1 MDSGDMEYPNGSE
14 LGEIFAALESLK
26 QELQM
31 MKEPMGTKGNPAR
44 SCRDL
49 WLCHQDFPDGDYWI
63 DPNGGC
69 NKDAIQVECQMSN
82 KGTTCLKP
90 AQDGAKQ
97 SRWPKET
104 AGAWFSEYSKGFEI
118 NYNVTDPQFKF
129 LRLLSSKATQRFV
142 YECSSSVGWF
152 DEVSGNHDKA
162 VQLMAYNDDVV
173 SYAPDEQRF
182 TVQDSCATGDKNG
195 RVEINSDTRD
205 VDILPIKDFRAFDI
219 GDKSKKFGFTIEPVL
234 KMPKASGF
242 FSCLPPHTSP
252 SITISDLILRASAS
266 KSVSSSNGLTSSV
279 IIDLAATAPLVA
291 TLAAFLAL

>member
-1 MDSGDMEYPNGSE
+1 
-14 LGEIFAALESLK
+14 
-26 QELQM
+26 
-31 MKEPMGTKGNPAR
+31 
-44 SCRDL
+44 
-49 WLCHQDFPDGDYWI
+49 
-63 DPNGGC
+63 
-69 NKDAIQVECQMSN
+69 MSN

-162 VQLMAYNDDVV
+162 VQLKAYNDDVV

-182 TVQDSCATGDKNG
+182 TVQDSCAV
-195 RVEINSDTRD
+195 R
-205 VDILPIKDFRAFDI
+205 LFRAYL
-219 GDKSKKFGFTIEPVL
+219 DKFLL
-234 KMPKASGF
+234 K
-242 FSCLPPHTSP
+242 
-252 SITISDLILRASAS
+252 
-266 KSVSSSNGLTSSV
+266 
-279 IIDLAATAPLVA
+279 II
-291 TLAAFLAL
+291 

>member
-104 AGAWFSEYSKGFEI
+104 AGAWFSEYSKGF
-118 NYNVTDPQFKF
+118 
-129 LRLLSSKATQRFV
+129 V

-162 VQLMAYNDDVV
+162 VQLKAYND
-173 SYAPDEQRF
+173 
-182 TVQDSCATGDKNG
+182 
-195 RVEINSDTRD
+195 
-205 VDILPIKDFRAFDI
+205 
-219 GDKSKKFGFTIEPVL
+219 
-234 KMPKASGF
+234 
-242 FSCLPPHTSP
+242 
-252 SITISDLILRASAS
+252 
-266 KSVSSSNGLTSSV
+266 
-279 IIDLAATAPLVA
+279 
-291 TLAAFLAL
+291 

>member
-1 MDSGDMEYPNGSE
+1 MPNASVKAGRKRRGAGSGPEDSDFSYLDYNEQFSPAYMGMDSGDMEYPNGSE

-31 MKEPMGTKGNPAR
+31 MKEPMGTKDNPAR

-49 WLCHQDFPDGDYWI
+49 WLCHPDFPDGDYWI

-90 AQDGAKQ
+90 TQDGAKQ

-162 VQLMAYNDDVV
+162 VQLKAYNDDVV

-195 RVEINSDTRD
+195 RVEIHFDTRD

-219 GDKSKKFGFTIEPVL
+219 GDKSKKFGFTIEPVCFH
-234 KMPKASGF
+234 G
-242 FSCLPPHTSP
+242 
-252 SITISDLILRASAS
+252 
-266 KSVSSSNGLTSSV
+266 
-279 IIDLAATAPLVA
+279 
-291 TLAAFLAL
+291 